1 MADEYDAQF
10 SDDDAGGVAVLYE
23 TARWRL
29 DEQLERVKSQD
40 NKLAATFT
48 LNAAVIALFGAALA
62 FADREFPYHVWGLA
76 IGVFGVF
83 LTNLVF
89 AYRAYRQN
97 EWSFRPDLVR
107 LSELAETHSGVTIR
121 RWAAREIMTSLAH
134 NEALLRQKGRDG
146 RVAFAAA
153 IIDAALVGV
162 TAIAA
167 TAPFA

>member
-1 MADEYDAQF
+1 MADERDAQF
-10 SDDDAGGVAVLYE
+10 SDDDAGGIAVLYE
-23 TARWRL
+23 AARWRL

-97 EWSFRPDLVR
+97 EWSFRPDLSR
-107 LSELAETHSGVTIR
+107 LSELAETHSSDTIR
-121 RWAAREIMTSLAH
+121 HWVAREIMASLAH
-134 NEALLRQKGRDG
+134 NEALLRQKGRDR

-153 IIDAALVGV
+153 IVDAALVGV

>member
-1 MADEYDAQF
+1 MADERDTQSNGDGA
-10 SDDDAGGVAVLYE
+10 AAAAILYE
-23 TARWRL
+23 IARWRL

-83 LTNLVF
+83 LTNLMF

-97 EWSFRPDLVR
+97 EWSFRPDLHR
-107 LSELAETHSGVTIR
+107 LSDLAEAHSSDTIR
-121 RWAAREIMTSLAH
+121 HWVAREIMTSLAH